1 MRRVYSG
8 RFPSIPVYQR
18 ISPFSPGKSTIN
30 VVRASAVNLR
40 RTTPATDSEPVSLG
54 SNPSSP
60 VLISRFSL
68 TRRGAFGTRVRAFRG
83 STAPWG
89 LCPAWFRDPISR
101 LSLTRRRAFGTRV
114 PAFRG
119 SVVGPLARA
128 LPAFEAFPL
137 LWGNSVPAWFRG
149 RIAFYLSFISH
160 APRGFRHSGA
170 GLTRCSCGVLRT
182 AQSLGDSRPSLNAS
196 GGASR
201 GARKTTSAPLSS
213 RA

>member
-8 RFPSIPVYQR
+8 RFPSIPVYHR

-60 VLISRFSL
+60 V
-68 TRRGAFGTRVRAFRG
+68 
-83 STAPWG
+83 
-89 LCPAWFRDPISR
+89 
-101 LSLTRRRAFGTRV
+101 
-114 PAFRG
+114 
-119 SVVGPLARA
+119 
-128 LPAFEAFPL
+128 
-137 LWGNSVPAWFRG
+137 
-149 RIAFYLSFISH
+149 FISH

-170 GLTRCSCGVLRT
+170 GLSRERCRPLAEAQPPFGESVAGLWIVPLAVGNSVPAWFRGRIAFFSHAPRGFRHSGAGLPRERGGGVRPARISRRSAIFLVFRH
-182 AQSLGDSRPSLNAS
+182 AGGQRDSFLLTCKDLVDCSNSGAISAS

-201 GARKTTSAPLSS
+201 GARKTTSAPPSS